1 MAATKT
7 NNKLDLPWHLG
18 VYDAHCHPTDTISN
32 LDEIANM
39 KASGLTIMASREEDQ
54 DLVRQ
59 AANKFRPPQLIPS
72 FGWHPWFSH
81 QIYDNRVLEV
91 DQTVQ
96 KPEKSLHYKAVL
108 SPTPEEEEKD
118 QGFIASLP
126 EPRPLSEVLAH
137 VRNNLDVHSLALVGE
152 IGLDRSFRLPIQWD
166 PVNQDKRDPKLTPG
180 GREGRR
186 LSPYRVRLDHQRM
199 LFKAQLN
206 LAGELQRAVSV
217 HGVAAHGVV
226 FDTLRECWS
235 GHERKI
241 QSRRARKKA
250 AHSANTENSGSSVST
265 ETEKEELEASASKP
279 YPPRVCLHS
288 YSGPPDCL
296 RQYLDPTVPVIFFF
310 SFSCL
315 VNFSVAASK
324 AVNVIKSVPNDRLLV
339 ESDLH
344 SAGNDMDDLLEQ
356 VVRKVC
362 EIKNWSLEDG
372 VQQLASNWR
381 HFIYGSNV
389 TAVA

>member
-1 MAATKT
+1 MAAVET
-7 NNKLDLPWHLG
+7 NDESNLPWHLG
-18 VYDAHCHPTDTISN
+18 VYDAHCHPTDTIST
-32 LDEIANM
+32 LDEVANM

-59 AANKFRPPQLIPS
+59 AANKFRPPRLIPS

-81 QIYDNRVLEV
+81 QIYDDRAIEV
-91 DQTVQ
+91 DQAVQ
-96 KPEKSLHYKAVL
+96 RPEKSLHYTTVL
-108 SPTPEEEEKD
+108 SPTPEEDDED
-118 QGFIASLP
+118 FVASLP
-126 EPRPLSEVLAH
+126 DPKPLSEVLVH
-137 VRNNLDVHSLALVGE
+137 IRSNLDDHRLALVGE
-152 IGLDRSFRLPIQWD
+152 IGLDRSFRLPMQWD
-166 PVNQDKRDPKLTPG
+166 PVDQGKRDPKLTPG

-226 FDTLRECWS
+226 LDALRECWS
-235 GHERKI
+235 GHERRV

-250 AHSANTENSGSSVST
+250 AHSANAENSGSSVST
-265 ETEKEELEASASKP
+265 ETEKEFLETSASKP

-296 RQYLDPTVPVIFFF
+296 RQYLDPTVPVLFFF

-315 VNFSVAASK
+315 VNFSLAASK
-324 AVNVIKSVPNDRLLV
+324 AVDVIKSVPNDRLLV

-344 SAGNDMDDLLEQ
+344 GAGKDMDDLLEQ

-362 EIKNWSLEDG
+362 EIKKWSLEDG

-381 HFIYGSNV
+381 HLIYGSSDTG
-389 TAVA
+389 TA

>member
-1 MAATKT
+1 MET
-7 NNKLDLPWHLG
+7 NDKSNLPWHLG
-18 VYDAHCHPTDTISN
+18 VYDAHCHPTDTIST
-32 LDEIANM
+32 LDEIATM
-39 KASGLTIMASREEDQ
+39 KASGFTIMASRDEDQ
-54 DLVRQ
+54 DLVHQ
-59 AANKFRPPQLIPS
+59 AANKFRPPRLIPS

-81 QIYDNRVLEV
+81 QIYDDRAN
-91 DQTVQ
+91 QAGQPVQ
-96 KPEKSLHYKAVL
+96 KPDKSLHYKSVL
-108 SPTPEEEEKD
+108 SPTPEEDD
-118 QGFIASLP
+118 QEFVAALP
-126 EPRPLSEVLAH
+126 EPRPLSEVLG
-137 VRNNLDVHSLALVGE
+137 RIRSNLNDHRLALVGE
-152 IGLDRSFRLPIQWD
+152 IGLDRSFRLPMQWAPAD
-166 PVNQDKRDPKLTPG
+166 QDKRDPKLTPG

-226 FDTLRECWS
+226 LDTLRECWS
-235 GHERKI
+235 GHERRI

-250 AHSANTENSGSSVST
+250 AHSANTENSGSSISAETDEDVS
-265 ETEKEELEASASKP
+265 EPSAPKP

-296 RQYLDPTVPVIFFF
+296 RQYLDPTVPVMFFF

-315 VNFSVAASK
+315 VNFPLTTSK
-324 AVNVIKSVPNDRLLV
+324 AVDVVRSVPNERLLV

-344 SAGNDMDDLLEQ
+344 SAGKDMDDLLEQ

-362 EIKNWSLEDG
+362 EIRKWSLEDG

-381 HFIYGSNV
+381 HFIYGSSDME
-389 TAVA
+389 TA

>member
-1 MAATKT
+1 MEANDKS
-7 NNKLDLPWHLG
+7 NLPWHLG
-18 VYDAHCHPTDTISN
+18 VYDAHCHPTDTIST
-32 LDEIANM
+32 LDEVANM
-39 KASGLTIMASREEDQ
+39 KASGLTIMASRDEDQ
-54 DLVRQ
+54 DLMRQ
-59 AANKFRPPQLIPS
+59 AANKFRPPRLVPS

-81 QIYDNRVLEV
+81 QIYDDRAIEV
-91 DQTVQ
+91 DQT
-96 KPEKSLHYKAVL
+96 PGKSLHYKSVL
-108 SPTPEEEEKD
+108 SPTPKD
-118 QGFIASLP
+118 DQEFVAALP
-126 EPRPLSEVLAH
+126 EPRALSEVLAH
-137 VRNNLDVHSLALVGE
+137 VRSNLDDHRLALVGE
-152 IGLDRSFRLPIQWD
+152 IGLDRSFRLPTQWN
-166 PVNQDKRDPKLTPG
+166 PVDQDKRNPKLTPG

-226 FDTLRECWS
+226 LDTLRECWS

-265 ETEKEELEASASKP
+265 ETEKEVSEASASKP

-296 RQYLDPTVPVIFFF
+296 RQYLDPTVPAIFFF

-315 VNFSVAASK
+315 VNFSLAASK
-324 AVNVIKSVPNDRLLV
+324 AVDVIKSVPNDRLLV

-344 SAGNDMDDLLEQ
+344 GAGKDMDDLLEQ

-362 EIKNWSLEDG
+362 EIKKWSLEDG

-381 HFIYGSNV
+381 HFIYGSSEMG
-389 TAVA
+389 TT